1 MMKPIPR
8 SLVINFNSPELN
20 YLALALAE
28 NGSLCRY
35 VRPYINKGRVW
46 ERVLGSLP
54 MLGKTY
60 EGTFGR
66 RRIRNP
72 QLAGLTQEAGIFADI
87 GAAVIGRMHSL
98 PEALR
103 LSGSYRLQE
112 SVRHAVARRAA
123 RLAPGV
129 ECVVAYVGF
138 GLPAFEAV
146 RAHGAGKALLNYPIA
161 HHRHHRKLRQEEQ
174 EREPEFASTWPSLDG
189 WATGYEA
196 QIDQEIEV
204 ADIILVGSSYARDS
218 FVLEGVAPE
227 KIVVAPY
234 GVDLNNFSAAPPR
247 SRDTSKQFEVI
258 FVGQLSQRKG
268 ISYLLRGYR
277 RFRKSDTRLTV
288 VGNTPGS
295 MAPFKPYAD
304 LFRHVPHQTRPALAQ
319 MYRDSDVFVFP
330 TLLEGMPLVVLE
342 AMACGL
348 PVIVTANGPG
358 DIVRD
363 GIDGFVVPSRDEE
376 AIGERLERLY
386 RDPELRAEMGRNACA
401 RAHEFSWAAYANRTF
416 GVLASLINAPDRA
429 VA

>member
-1 MMKPIPR
+1 MKHLPR
-8 SLVINFNSPELN
+8 SLVVNFNSPELN

-28 NGSLCRY
+28 SGSLCRY
-35 VRPYINKGRVW
+35 VRPYINKGRLW
-46 ERVLGSLP
+46 ERALGSLP

-60 EGTFGR
+60 ESTFGR
-66 RRIRNP
+66 RRIRD
-72 QLAGLTQEAGIFADI
+72 QRLAGLTQEAGILADL

-98 PEALR
+98 PNALR
-103 LSGSYRLQE
+103 ESGSYRLQE
-112 SVRHAVARRAA
+112 TIRHAIAREGR
-123 RLAPGV
+123 RLAPGA
-129 ECVVAYVGF
+129 ECVIAYVGF
-138 GLPAFEAV
+138 GLPAFEALK
-146 RAHGAGKALLNYPIA
+146 AHGTGKAVLNYPIA
-161 HHRHHRKLRQEEQ
+161 HHRHHRKIRQEEQ

-189 WATGYEA
+189 WSAGYEE
-196 QIDQEIEV
+196 QIDQEIQV
-204 ADIILVGSSYARDS
+204 ADIILVGSSYVRES
-218 FVLEGVAPE
+218 FALEGVDPQ

-234 GVDLNNFSAAPPR
+234 GVDLTNFSAGPAR
-247 SRDTSKQFEVI
+247 LAGASKQFNAI

-277 RFRKSDTRLTV
+277 RFRKSDTRLTL
-288 VGNTPGS
+288 VGNAPGS

-319 MYRDSDVFVFP
+319 MYRESDVFVFP

-376 AIGERLERLY
+376 AICDRLERLY
-386 RDPELRAEMGRNACA
+386 RDSELRAEMGRNACA
-401 RAHEFSWAAYANRTF
+401 RAHEFSWSAYTDRTQ
-416 GVLASLINAPDRA
+416 GVLAELTSARDRA